1 MSNNQVGKMKK
12 IVTMCL
18 VLLPMVGLMWNTACK
33 AGEGFDIRD
42 GVWLFTLTDSENN
55 ESYFTYSFHGN
66 KNSGEVTWEVYDI
79 GTYRVSRNLLI
90 INVTHFTT
98 EGDLYPYSYQGT
110 FESKNRITGTYTRQD
125 PEGNTQSGTF
135 EAYY

>member
-1 MSNNQVGKMKK
+1 MKK
-12 IVTMCL
+12 IMTIFL

-33 AGEGFDIRD
+33 AGEGFDIQD
-42 GVWLFTLTDSENN
+42 GVWLFTLTDSENS
-55 ESYFTYSFHGN
+55 ESYFTYGFHGS
-66 KNSGEVTWEVYDI
+66 KNSGEVSWEGYDI
-79 GTYRVSRNLLI
+79 GIYTVSRNRLI
-90 INVTHFTT
+90 INVIHFTT

-125 PEGNTQSGTF
+125 PEGATLSGTF